1 MKIHQQ
7 NKTIWMSWLQGEA
20 DKSMPKLNR
29 ECISRWK
36 ELNPTWQANVLSSEA
51 IGDYVPEYFEIVKK
65 SKFDRN
71 FIAKSEL
78 LRLLLLNK
86 YGGIWVDASVYP
98 MLPLDD
104 FISDILSNVGFFTY
118 RFMNRSYRRETV
130 SWFLV
135 ANCPNHY
142 LIKTW
147 LDAFIDDFL
156 NCPLDWNTGKTEDEV
171 INPSKYFEVHATLSS
186 LYDSNEKIRNII
198 DNMVQINQAIPHSA
212 LDHWEKREN
221 SYMYKRPNLKF

>member
-1 MKIHQQ
+1 M
-7 NKTIWMSWLQGEA
+7 NKTIWMCWFQGED

-36 ELNPTWQANVLSSEA
+36 ELNPTWQVNVLSSET

-71 FIAKSEL
+71 FAEKGDL

-86 YGGIWVDASVYP
+86 YGGTWVDASLYP

-104 FISDILSNVGFFTY
+104 FISDILNDVGFFTY
-118 RFMNRSYRRETV
+118 RFMNRLDRRETV

-135 ANCPNHY
+135 ANSPNQY

-147 LDAFIDDFL
+147 LDAFVGEFI
-156 NCPLDWNTGKTEDEV
+156 NSPVDWNTGKVGDEV
-171 INPSKYFEVHATLSS
+171 IDPDMYFEVHASLTR
-186 LYDSNEKIRNII
+186 LYDTDVKIKYVI
-198 DNMVQINQAIPHSA
+198 DNMVQISESIPHSA
-212 LDHWEKREN
+212 QGSWKNRQD
-221 SYMYKRPNLKF
+221 SFMYKRPKL